1 MASRVGSWLRG
12 KYHLDRELGEGG
24 MAVVYEA
31 THRNK
36 KRFAVKMLRPELS
49 NVSDVRTR
57 FLREGYV
64 ANSVDHPGVVAVLDD
79 DTTEDGCAFL
89 VMELLDG
96 ESVDRIADSRG
107 DKLPLPAVLAIA
119 HGLCDALV
127 AAHAKNVVHRD
138 LKPANLFV
146 TRSGGVKVLDFGIA
160 RIRDTQL
167 TATTNTGLPMGTP
180 AFMGP
185 EQARGKSSLIG
196 PKSDLWSTG
205 ATMFTL
211 LTGENVHSGETAQEV
226 VFNSASKPARSLAQ
240 AMPDAPPEVV
250 AIVDRALAFS
260 PDDRWPDA
268 AAMRD
273 AIARAYE
280 ALYAKPISIEPATEL
295 VRTPSP
301 RVSLDSEIASAPTV
315 AMEAIGRTTAQPVSS
330 MDLQAPPKS
339 RKPLFFIAGG
349 VGLIAAIGVG
359 AMIATTS
366 SKTQS
371 VASNSSVQSPPPPV
385 ASSAPIIASV
395 TASQTSTP
403 PPPPTI
409 ATTIATTTTRPL
421 TTTTKPKTPPVAST
435 LGHGRDNDF
444 DRR

>member
-1 MASRVGSWLRG
+1 
-12 KYHLDRELGEGG
+12 

-49 NVSDVRTR
+49 NVSDVRQR

-79 DTTEDGCAFL
+79 DVTEDGCAFL

-96 ESVDRIADSRG
+96 ESVERTAEARG
-107 DKLPLPAVLAIA
+107 DKLPLTAVLAIA

-146 TRSGGVKVLDFGIA
+146 TRGGAIKVLDFGIA
-160 RIRDTQL
+160 RIRDAQL
-167 TATTNTGLPMGTP
+167 TTTTNTGLPMGTP

-185 EQARGKSSLIG
+185 EQARGKSSQIG

-226 VFNSASKPARSLAQ
+226 VFHSASEPARSLAK
-240 AMPDAPPEVV
+240 ALPDAPAEVV
-250 AIVDRALAFS
+250 AIVDRALAFN
-260 PDDRWPDA
+260 PDDRFADA

-273 AIARAYE
+273 AIAAAYQT
-280 ALYAKPISIEPATEL
+280 LFGIPISVEPAAAL
-295 VRTPSP
+295 VRDAGP
-301 RVSLDSEIASAPTV
+301 RDVSLHDAIASAPTV
-315 AMEAIGRTTAQPVSS
+315 AMQSIGRTTAQPVSS
-330 MDLQAPPKS
+330 VGLQAPPKS
-339 RKPLFFIAGG
+339 RKPLFFALGG
-349 VGLIAAIGVG
+349 LGAAAVIAAGVVI
-359 AMIATTS
+359 AMTGP
-366 SKTQS
+366 KTQS
-371 VASNSSVQSPPPPV
+371 IVSRSSETTASPPPPPPPPPT
-385 ASSAPIIASV
+385 SSAIATATATASAA
-395 TASQTSTP
+395 ASQTSTP
-403 PPPPTI
+403 SSPTTM
-409 ATTIATTTTRPL
+409 A
-421 TTTTKPKTPPVAST
+421 TTKPVTTSKPRPSST
-435 LGHGRDNDF
+435 SAAGRGRDNDF

>member
-1 MASRVGSWLRG
+1 
-12 KYHLDRELGEGG
+12 

-49 NVSDVRTR
+49 TVSDVRTR

-79 DTTEDGCAFL
+79 DVTEDGCAFL

-96 ESVDRIADSRG
+96 ESVDRIAERRG
-107 DKLPLPAVLAIA
+107 EKLPLEAVLAIA
-119 HGLCDALV
+119 HGLCDVLV

-146 TRSGGVKVLDFGIA
+146 TRGGAIKVLDFGIA
-160 RIRDTQL
+160 RIRDAQL
-167 TATTNTGLPMGTP
+167 THTTNTGLPMGTP

-211 LTGENVHSGETAQEV
+211 LTSENVHSGETPQEV
-226 VFNSASKPARSLAQ
+226 VFHSASEPARSLAK
-240 AMPDAPPEVV
+240 AMPDAPAEVV

-260 PDDRWPDA
+260 PDDRWQDA

-273 AIARAYE
+273 AIARAYA
-280 ALYAKPISIEPATEL
+280 ALYGKPISAERAVAL
-295 VRTPSP
+295 VRDTTGP
-301 RVSLDSEIASAPTV
+301 RITVAADADIASAPTL
-315 AMEAIGRTTAQPVSS
+315 AMESIGRTTAQPVSS
-330 MDLQAPPKS
+330 AGLQMSGPPARS
-339 RKPLFFIAGG
+339 RKPLFLALGG
-349 VGLIAAIGVG
+349 VVVAAAVAAGVV
-359 AMIATTS
+359 IATS
-366 SKTQS
+366 NGKTPS
-371 VASNSSVQSPPPPV
+371 VASRASIDTAPPPPSV
-385 ASSAPIIASV
+385 ASSAPVLGTAS
-395 TASQTSTP
+395 TAASQTATS
-403 PPPPTI
+403 PTV
-409 ATTIATTTTRPL
+409 T
-421 TTTTKPKTPPVAST
+421 TTTTKPVTTTRPKPPSST
-435 LGHGRDNDF
+435 STSGRGRDNDF